1 MGEIWIKSAVTLKG
15 YWKDPHATD
24 EAYSEGRDDE
34 GRGWFRTGG
43 AGYMSEGFL
52 FIHDRVKDMIISG
65 AENIYPADVENAL
78 TSHPVVADVAVIGVP
93 DEKWGE
99 TVKRIIAPAAGADPT
114 DADLIEHCRERL
126 AHYRCPTSVDRVEMI
141 PRNPSGKI
149 LKTELRKAKRG
160 GLTSPIRSGA
170 FACQSAKYCAGHK
183 TSSSRIVAIEQAP
196 HEFACCVQSRNNVE
210 SSI

>member
-1 MGEIWIKSAVTLKG
+1 MRLRRRIRLNRNETTGDGTILRAEHHDPGGPQAHLLRSAGQPWAEIELRIVDPETFKDLRDGEVGEIWIKSTVTLNG

-24 EAYSEGRDDE
+24 EAYPEGRDDE
-34 GRGWFRTGG
+34 GRGWFRTGD

-114 DADLIEHCRERL
+114 DADLIENCRERL
-126 AHYRCPTSVDRVEMI
+126 AHYKCPTSVDRVEMI
-141 PRNPSGKI
+141 P
-149 LKTELRKAKRG
+149 
-160 GLTSPIRSGA
+160 
-170 FACQSAKYCAGHK
+170 
-183 TSSSRIVAIEQAP
+183 
-196 HEFACCVQSRNNVE
+196 
-210 SSI
+210 